1 MDVSM
6 DPTALQTRFDLFGGA
21 EELPPSLRARGK
33 KTANIA
39 RTDSGVS
46 MLPAGSSDDSSDEGT
61 TRATTPGWEEDVKVD
76 DAVPPPPQPPPRGME
91 WAPNEIQPP
100 LDGSDF
106 LWSLNEEPHRSRRRA
121 ILKAHPE
128 ITKLMGHEPLT
139 KWVVLFVSLVQ
150 FSTAFYL
157 RNTPFFSWKFWILAY
172 VIGGTANQN
181 TFLAVH
187 EITHNLAFRGV
198 RANRLFAILTNL
210 PIGVP
215 FAMMFKKYHIEHH
228 KFLGEDG
235 IDTDLP
241 SRLELI
247 VLKSV
252 LGKAFFWYAPPWTCL
267 LTCSPCTGTG
277 SSTFQIFFYALR
289 PGFIRYQAPT
299 RWIALNMVVQL
310 SFNTLVVKTLG
321 WNSMLYFLLSSHM
334 AGSLHPLAGHF
345 IAEHYLFNGHDQ
357 ETWSYYGPLNV
368 LAYNVGLH
376 NQHHDFPSIPWTR
389 LYKLDDI
396 AKEFYEP
403 LPSHPSWPGVT
414 WRFITDPNVGMWCR
428 LKRNGKGL
436 GRGDEGGGGSG
447 VVVNAGGLKDE

>member
-6 DPTALQTRFDLFGGA
+6 DATALNARYDLFGGA
-21 EELPPSLRARGK
+21 EDLPPTLRARSK
-33 KTANIA
+33 KTKTAAPLA
-39 RTDSGVS
+39 RVDSGIA
-46 MLPAGSSDDSSDEGT
+46 MLAGSSSDDSADECT
-61 TRATTPGWEEDVKVD
+61 TRATTPGLEEDVRVD
-76 DAVPPPPQPPPRGME
+76 EARPPKDTA
-91 WAPNEIQPP
+91 APTDGAQSGQIQPP

-106 LWSLNEEPHRSRRRA
+106 LWSLNEEPHRSRRQA

-139 KWVVLFVSLVQ
+139 KWVVLFVTLVQ

-215 FAMMFKKYHIEHH
+215 FAMMFKRYHIEHH

-241 SRLELI
+241 SRLELL
-247 VLKSV
+247 VLKTV
-252 LGKAFFWYAPPWTCL
+252 LGKTFFC
-267 LTCSPCTGTG
+267 
-277 SSTFQIFFYALR
+277 TFQIFFYALR

-299 RWIALNMVVQL
+299 RWIALNMLVQL
-310 SFNTLVVKTLG
+310 TFNFIVVKTLG
-321 WNSMLYFLLSSHM
+321 WYSMLYFLLSSHM
-334 AGSLHPLAGHF
+334 AGSLHPCAGHF
-345 IAEHYLFNGHDQ
+345 IAEHYLFEGRDQ
-357 ETWSYYGPLNV
+357 ETWSYYGPLN
-368 LAYNVGLH
+368 LLCYNVGLH
-376 NQHHDFPSIPWTR
+376 EAHHDVPNVPWTR
-389 LYKLDDI
+389 LPEVVRI
-396 AKEFYEP
+396 APEFYTNP
-403 LPSHPSWPGVT
+403 THSSWPGVIWT
-414 WRFITDPNVGMWCR
+414 FITDPNMGMWCR
-428 LKRNGKGL
+428 LKRAPRK
-436 GRGDEGGGGSG
+436 ST
-447 VVVNAGGLKDE
+447 